1 MTGPVKYYR
10 IKITKKLIQEA
21 TNHRNKLLSELIEH
35 ATDPVIFKRRLR
47 LLAQLSDLE
56 SQLLTKIQSF
66 ETDNVDDFDLQILF
80 NEFRHVTNR
89 SS

>member
-1 MTGPVKYYR
+1 MTGHVKYYR

-21 TNHRNKLLSELIEH
+21 ANHRNKLLSELIEH

-47 LLAQLSDLE
+47 LLAQLAELE

-66 ETDNVDDFDLQILF
+66 ETDNADDFNLQILF
-80 NEFRHVTNR
+80 NEFKHITNR

>member
-1 MTGPVKYYR
+1 MSRHVKYYR

-21 TNHRNKLLSELIEH
+21 TNHRNNLLSELIEH

-47 LLAQLSDLE
+47 LLAQLAELE

-66 ETDNVDDFDLQILF
+66 DTDNADDFNLQILL